1 MIIHQSGKSFFPGIG
16 ATLVLGVV
24 LVMSAVFSFSEPRGG
39 GTIQDRSEQI
49 AQIRELYAQIQD
61 RISIAVKE
69 AEGGSP
75 PEFYSTEIFV
85 NRHNGS
91 WRASGTYSKKTV
103 FWYTD
108 QPEFAREEPG
118 GELSVLAK
126 IEIDEIVAVR
136 AYHREYLF
144 DQGKLVFAFIKNPSE
159 TGTTEE
165 FRYYFSDGALIRYME
180 GQRIVESNPG
190 TAALEAE
197 VKTLQTQFLS
207 TF

>member
-1 MIIHQSGKSFFPGIG
+1 MIIHQSGKSFFPAIG
-16 ATLVLGVV
+16 AILVLGTV
-24 LVMSAVFSFSEPRGG
+24 LVMSAVFSFSEARGG
-39 GTIQDRSEQI
+39 DAVQDRSEQI

-61 RISIAVKE
+61 RIAIAVKE
-69 AEGGSP
+69 AEDGSP

-108 QPEFAREEPG
+108 QPEFAGGEAG

-126 IEIDEIVAVR
+126 IETDEIVAVR
-136 AYHREYLF
+136 AYHREFLF
-144 DQGKLVFAFIKNPSE
+144 DKGKLVFAFIKNPSE
-159 TGTTEE
+159 IGTAEE

-180 GQRIVESNPG
+180 GQRIVETNPD
-190 TAALEAE
+190 TAALKAE
-197 VKTLQTQFLS
+197 VKTLQALFLA

>member
-1 MIIHQSGKSFFPGIG
+1 MSIHQNGRFLVPAIG
-16 ATLVLGVV
+16 ATLVLGAV
-24 LVMSAVFSFSEPRGG
+24 LAMAAVFSFSEPPGG
-39 GTIQDRSEQI
+39 SAVQDRNEQI
-49 AQIRELYAQIQD
+49 AQIRRLYSQIQD
-61 RISIAVKE
+61 RIALAVKE

-75 PEFYSTEIFV
+75 PGFYATEIFV

-108 QPEFAREEPG
+108 QPEFAGKEAG

-126 IEIDEIVAVR
+126 IEIDEIVAGR
-136 AYHREYLF
+136 AYYREFLF
-144 DQGKLVFAFIKNPSE
+144 DRGKLVFAFLKNPGE
-159 TGTTEE
+159 TGTAEE
-165 FRYYFSDGALIRYME
+165 FRYYFSDGTLIRYME
-180 GQRIVESNPG
+180 GQRIVERKND

-197 VKTLQTQFLS
+197 AKTLQTQFLS

>member
-1 MIIHQSGKSFFPGIG
+1 MSIHQNGKSVAPVIG
-16 ATLVLGVV
+16 ATLVLGAV
-24 LVMSAVFSFSEPRGG
+24 LAMTAVFSFSGPRGAG
-39 GTIQDRSEQI
+39 AVQDRDEQI
-49 AQIRELYAQIQD
+49 ARIRELYAQIQD
-61 RISIAVKE
+61 RITLAVKE

-91 WRASGTYSKKTV
+91 WRASGTYSRKTV

-108 QPEFAREEPG
+108 QPEFAHGETG

-136 AYHREYLF
+136 AYHREFLF
-144 DQGKLVFAFIKNPSE
+144 DKGKLVFAFIKNPSE
-159 TGTTEE
+159 TETAEE
-165 FRYYFSDGALIRYME
+165 FRYYFSNGALIRYME
-180 GQRIVESNPG
+180 GQRLVETKPD
-190 TAALEAE
+190 TASIEAE
-197 VKTLQTQFLS
+197 VKGLQTQFLL